1 VITVAISSIDT
12 TNHVGYFL
20 TIMHWARENCKTFQG
35 ACILEDEDADDEIQ
49 ICEYNFT
56 DETDVNWFKI
66 RWLR

>member
-1 VITVAISSIDT
+1 
-12 TNHVGYFL
+12 
-20 TIMHWARENCKTFQG
+20 MHWARENCKTFQG
-35 ACILEDEDADDEIQ
+35 ACILEDDDADDEIQ